1 MKKIVI
7 LFFILAFA
15 VLPVYAK
22 EFWYNPDTHCERIQK
37 FQSFSF
43 LAL

>member
-1 MKKIVI
+1 MKYI
-7 LFFILAFA
+7 LVLFIL
-15 VLPVYAK
+15 LLSSLQIYAK
-22 EFWYNPDTHCERIQK
+22 EFCYNPDTHCERIQK